1 MLAADKIR
9 SCGATQGT
17 YLMMNEAFLRV
28 SGIENSA
35 KLNFLLGKLSLVM
48 CIIDAFFF
56 SV

>member
-28 SGIENSA
+28 SGIENSG